1 MPIEMTRRELAA
13 GLGGLAAASWI
24 GLPAVAAE
32 AAPIPVPPAC
42 RAGAIAPYILD
53 EVHALHR
60 VACAEWHAERR
71 LLQTGVD
78 GGHWSMLHVLKVD
91 ATAGLRSRLGYLDPD
106 ERALRVWMD
115 QIYRLRLG
123 AFARFN
129 DVANTSPALRAEAKK
144 FRMLLPRLPLPGPVP
159 DRSAYP
165 LPADTDEH
173 EALLERLTATAAD
186 VLCVTPRTAG
196 DAALHRRAAMVV
208 HDPNLLRYIRAN
220 WASIEAVRLQENPRR
235 PSPERV

>member
-13 GLGGLAAASWI
+13 GLGGLAAAGWI
-24 GLPAVAAE
+24 GLPAFATE
-32 AAPIPVPPAC
+32 TAPIPAPPAC
-42 RAGAIAPYILD
+42 RSGTVPGYILD

-71 LLQTGVD
+71 LLQTGED
-78 GGHWSMLHVLKVD
+78 GGQWSMLHVLKVD
-91 ATAGLRSRLGYLDPD
+91 ATAALRSRLGYLDPD

-123 AFARFN
+123 AFARFD
-129 DVANTSPALRAEAKK
+129 DVANASPPLRGHAQE
-144 FRMLLPRLPLPGPVP
+144 FRKLLLRLPLPGPVP
-159 DRSAYP
+159 DRAVCP

-173 EALLERLTATAAD
+173 EALLEHLTATARSSLRIA
-186 VLCVTPRTAG
+186 PHTAG

-220 WASIEAVRLQENPRR
+220 WASVEAVRVQ
-235 PSPERV
+235 PESA